1 MRVCEVIGEVG
12 EWRTA
17 DRSEK
22 AAKAGPAPRVNLVL
36 LAAFGRVKFLPT
48 SLRQGKKIFPADGAR
63 VKCFTL

>member
-36 LAAFGRVKFLPT
+36 LNYIEAPNVL
-48 SLRQGKKIFPADGAR
+48 LMQ
-63 VKCFTL
+63 